1 MIKSFLIYCSVLIT
15 SLSLIYCGNKA
26 DGEGSKVSSEKALLA
41 HKNEIEKQKEDSINK
56 LLNEIRVRIFNHD
69 ELIID
74 MEGWCIMAD
83 NSAQIKEVK
92 NIGKNETFSCNKGEY
107 IQKLIIEGKFNGI
120 DIRFLDAKDRI
131 IKEFKKFN
139 LNKKIIYS
147 GINKQPFNTEIKN
160 LKDKYYQNWFD
171 KTNQIQLLY
180 NDSVFYSLKWKNNNQ
195 TPSNLPNEESY
206 SDFNEQEYTAY

>member
-1 MIKSFLIYCSVLIT
+1 MVKSFLIYCSVLIT
-15 SLSLIYCGNKA
+15 SFSLIYCGNKPN
-26 DGEGSKVSSEKALLA
+26 DEDSKMSSEKELLA
-41 HKNEIEKQKEDSINK
+41 NKIEIEKQKKDSINK
-56 LLNEIRVRIFNHD
+56 LLNEIKVRIFNH
-69 ELIID
+69 EQLIID

-83 NSAQIKEVK
+83 NSAKIEEVK
-92 NIGKNETFSCNKGEY
+92 NIEKNETFKCNKGEY

-120 DIRFLDAKDRI
+120 DIRFLDAKDQI

-139 LNKKIIYS
+139 LNKNITYS
-147 GINKQPFNTEIKN
+147 GINKQPFNTEIKS

-171 KTNQIQLLY
+171 KTNRIQLLY

-195 TPSNLPNEESY
+195 TPSNFINEESY